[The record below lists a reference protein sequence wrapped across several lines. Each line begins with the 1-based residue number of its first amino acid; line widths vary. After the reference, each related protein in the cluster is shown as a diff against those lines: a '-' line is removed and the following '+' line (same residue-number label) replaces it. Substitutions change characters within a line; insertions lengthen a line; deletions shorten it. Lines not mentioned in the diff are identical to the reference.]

1 MIKEVEEGVQEGVL
15 AGGCTSRKISKQKLG
30 EEAKL
35 TRCEAEAGV
44 SRLAEGKPIV
54 ALRPR

>member
-44 SRLAEGKPIV
+44 SRLAEG
-54 ALRPR
+54 